1 MRAISGML
9 GLVIAV
15 VIGYFIYTARFSGKE
30 GSPPPKQQI
39 DVTGVRMDL
48 LSLSQAERRYA
59 ALHGSY
65 ATLEQLQQ
73 VESVPFKGTDNRGY
87 SYEIYIED
95 AQRFRITARPAD
107 PARADW
113 PTLSIDE
120 TGQLSTP

>member
-1 MRAISGML
+1 MRAISGLL

-15 VIGYFIYTARFSGKE
+15 AIGYFVYTSRFSGKE

-48 LSLSQAERRYA
+48 LSLAQAEKRYA

-73 VESVPFKGTDNRGY
+73 AESVQFRGSDNRGY
-87 SYEIYIED
+87 RYEIIIED
-95 AQRFRITARPAD
+95 AQRFRITASPAD

-113 PTLSIDE
+113 PTLSVDE
-120 TGQLSTP
+120 TGQLSTQ

>member
-1 MRAISGML
+1 MRAISGLL

-15 VIGYFIYTARFSGKE
+15 AIGYFVYTARFSGKE

-39 DVTGVRMDL
+39 DVTGIRMDL
-48 LSLSQAERRYA
+48 LSLAQAEKRYA

-65 ATLEQLQQ
+65 APLKQLQQ
-73 VESVPFKGTDNRGY
+73 AESVPFQGSDNRGY
-87 SYEIYIED
+87 SYEILIED
-95 AQRFRITARPAD
+95 AQRFLITARPVD

-120 TGQLSTP
+120 TGQLSKQ